1 MLTIELV
8 PRTSFYKNLRSELP
22 KELWDKL
29 RRKTYRNAN
38 YKCEICGG
46 VGKTHPVEVHEIWG
60 YDDKNHIQKLKGLVA
75 LCPMCHKVKHIGL
88 TIIQG
93 RFDEAELHIRT
104 VNNWTRKQ
112 TIDYINEQFAIW
124 KKRSQYV
131 WDIDISWL
139 NLK

>member
-29 RRKTYRNAN
+29 RKKTYRNAN
-38 YKCEICGG
+38 YRCEICEG
-46 VGKTHPVEVHEIWG
+46 VGETHPVEAHEIWG
-60 YDDKNHIQKLKGLVA
+60 YDDRNHIQKLKGLVA

-93 RFDEAELHIRT
+93 RFDEAELHLET